1 MKIKTN
7 KKDIEILKEIY
18 QLIRVDTEQAW
29 NQALAAMEKYKSAKL
44 TYPYA
49 MAQSLVYI
57 IAIIIRNKMTEEIDA
72 EKLIAYFEKNDF
84 VEDAS
89 LLMTN
94 VIFHK
99 RNSGKMEEAMAM
111 DAEYVRLYGDGATF
125 EQKINR
131 MISNANFNMMRNLDK
146 MAQVNEALRIE
157 ALLRARND
165 GSAWYRSSLSA
176 ALQFRAEALS
186 HTAEVEKAR
195 AAIDESVALVDVPG
209 VSLQYI
215 YTAYY
220 FKGNIAA
227 VAGRTDEALQS
238 YYYVEKRFAGQTFYD
253 HLLIFIYLQI
263 FKQLNEKF
271 SKPNVSDKQKKELLN
286 DQLKYIA
293 LSHSLL
299 AKQSRPYLVAY
310 LSLSEARLMRVTGEY
325 DRAISCLAKALR
337 IFVKNKITNHII
349 DIYEEAQQIYQAW
362 AEKDHNYLLYR
373 KSIRA
378 LKRAHNLTY
387 KYNQTEGKEKMDALI
402 TQYELRQKELN
413 EKLLHQKMDAMN
425 KEIQMT
431 ALNLHEKIMVL
442 DELKAYVTSLKKKG
456 QETNQLIKIIAK
468 KIDTVIITEHDKS
481 TLQQKMDETNA
492 EYFRILSERYPSLR
506 RLDIRMCALI
516 KTGMTNKELA
526 KVYGQSEKS
535 YEQHRY
541 RIKKKLAL
549 GKNDNLVKHLLSL
562 S

>member
-1 MKIKTN
+1 MKNKTN
-7 KKDIEILKEIY
+7 KKDIENLDEIY
-18 QLIRVDTEQAW
+18 KLIRVDTERAW
-29 NQALAAMEKYKSAKL
+29 HLTLAALEKYKSAKL

-49 MAQSLVYI
+49 KAQLIAYI
-57 IAIIIRNKMTEEIDA
+57 IAMIIRNKMTEEIDT
-72 EKLIAYFEKNDF
+72 EKLIAYFEKNGF

-89 LLMTN
+89 LLMTQ
-94 VIFHK
+94 VVFHK
-99 RNSGKMEEAMAM
+99 RSNGKMEEAMAL
-111 DAEYVRLYGDGATF
+111 DAEYVRLYGEGATF

-131 MISNANFNMMRNLDK
+131 MISKANFNMMRTLDK
-146 MAQVNEALRIE
+146 TAQVNEALQIE
-157 ALLRARND
+157 TLLRPHND
-165 GSAWYRSSLSA
+165 GSAWYRSALSA

-186 HTAEVEKAR
+186 HTDEVEKAR
-195 AAIDESVALVDVPG
+195 AAIDESLALVDVPG

-227 VAGRTDEALQS
+227 VAGRTDEALES
-238 YYYVEKRFAGQTFYD
+238 YYSIEKRFAGQTFYD

-271 SKPNVSDKQKKELLN
+271 SKPNISDKQKKELLN

-293 LSHSLL
+293 LSNSLL

-373 KSIRA
+373 KSIRV
-378 LKRAHNLTY
+378 LKEAHNLTY

-425 KEIQMT
+425 KEIQMA

-442 DELKAYVTSLKKKG
+442 DELKVYVTSLKKKG
-456 QETNQLIKIIAK
+456 QETTQLIKIIAK

-492 EYFRILSERYPSLR
+492 EYFKFLSEKYPSLSS
-506 RLDIRMCALI
+506 LEIRMCALI

-526 KVYGQSEKS
+526 KVYGQSERS

-541 RIKKKLAL
+541 RIKKKLKL
-549 GKNDNLVKHLLSL
+549 DTKENLVRFLLSIE
-562 S
+562 